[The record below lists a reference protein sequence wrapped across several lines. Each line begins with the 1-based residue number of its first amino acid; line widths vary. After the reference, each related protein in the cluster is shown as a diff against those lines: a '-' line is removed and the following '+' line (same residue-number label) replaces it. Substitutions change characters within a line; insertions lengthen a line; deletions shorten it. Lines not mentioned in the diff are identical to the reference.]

1 MIMRITAAVNAKD
14 NTELEC
20 LVDDPVLAVR
30 GTAEVKSQTDAQ
42 KDYSMAGHRDTVSLD
57 KRPARQTVRPDR
69 GVHSGMDVPY
79 VGARRAQRH
88 HDRANREAS

>member
-20 LVDDPVLAVR
+20 LVDDPVLAVK

-42 KDYSMAGHRDTVSLD
+42 KD
-57 KRPARQTVRPDR
+57 
-69 GVHSGMDVPY
+69 
-79 VGARRAQRH
+79 
-88 HDRANREAS
+88 